1 MNAPLRVDPD
11 RLTRLVWGAVVAVLL
26 AAVVLAG
33 GVGALGYTLGHRD
46 GYAAGMGLCSWT

>member
-11 RLTRLVWGAVVAVLL
+11 RLTRLVWGAVVAALL
-26 AAVVLAG
+26 AAVLLAG
-33 GVGALGYTLGHRD
+33 SVGALGYTLGHRD

>member
-11 RLTRLVWGAVVAVLL
+11 RLTVLVWRVAVAVLL
-26 AAVVLAG
+26 AAVVLAV

>member
-1 MNAPLRVDPD
+1 MNAPLWVDPD
-11 RLTRLVWGAVVAVLL
+11 RLTVLVWRVAVAALL

-33 GVGALGYTLGHRD
+33 SVGALGYTLGHRD

>member
-1 MNAPLRVDPD
+1 MNAPLQVDPD
-11 RLTRLVWGAVVAVLL
+11 RLTVLVWRVAVAGLL

-33 GVGALGYTLGHRD
+33 SVGALGYTLGHRD